1 MLADTHR
8 LLVQFTCSSESGKVD
23 KWPHC
28 RNPFNNKKN
37 TYQLLLFSRNSGWF
51 ISMSFSIL
59 WSWYHKPHIPNKW
72 AFRTTANKG
81 QLIRYTTEHYGIWNV
96 LKNTNTAIFAVSLC
110 LQNSRTSASKV
121 QIWPEKEGFAD
132 VFLTHFDVE
141 VVEVELQD
149 VSGGVHRPLPLMILT
164 RTQPLLNVLRTN
176 KNRVTV
182 ELKINV

>member
-1 MLADTHR
+1 MR
-8 LLVQFTCSSESGKVD
+8 SQRGPFTLQEYRSTFINFYCPPGILD
-23 KWPHC
+23 D
-28 RNPFNNKKN
+28 
-37 TYQLLLFSRNSGWF
+37 LFPCPSVFCG
-51 ISMSFSIL
+51 
-59 WSWYHKPHIPNKW
+59 PG
-72 AFRTTANKG
+72 TTSPIFLTNEPLEPLQTKG